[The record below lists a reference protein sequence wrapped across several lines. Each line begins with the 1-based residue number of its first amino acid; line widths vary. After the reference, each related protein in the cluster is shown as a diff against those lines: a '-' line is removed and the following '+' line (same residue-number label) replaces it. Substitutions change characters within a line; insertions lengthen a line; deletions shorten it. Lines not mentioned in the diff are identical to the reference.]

1 MLRALLFLLI
11 IIVVVVI
18 LAIATGFLDINQIRG
33 GSAPKVSATGNGI
46 ATKGGRPPAFDVET
60 GSIRLGSKETTVKVP
75 TLVVQKPG
83 ERNQAQ
89 TATTNNA
96 M

>member
-1 MLRALLFLLI
+1 MRALLFLLI

-18 LAIATGFLDINQIRG
+18 AAIGSGFLDITRIHG
-33 GSAPKVSATGNGI
+33 GSTPQVSASGNGI
-46 ATKGGRPPAFDVET
+46 SSKSGEAPAFDVET
-60 GSIRLGSKETTVKVP
+60 GSVKLGSKETSVKVP

-83 ERNQAQ
+83 EQNQAQ
-89 TATTNNA
+89 PESNKA